1 MAMSKIYILP
11 IYNHDND
18 EEVLANSS
26 NINNKT
32 NTNNITDINDME
44 VSINSET
51 TTFFYTFD
59 EKNQMC
65 YNDNNNYNKR
75 NEINKRLFYSKFIS
89 RIAFLFSCA
98 FLSLMII
105 FYLIR
110 TIPDLSLP
118 TSMQDQA
125 FSIPGALFLN
135 LLAGAMYGPMKA
147 TLFTCLLTSIGAS
160 VAYLLSKF
168 VGKPFADFYLLNKLI
183 NLRKQIDENRENL
196 FYYLLFI
203 RMFPLSPWWLLN
215 ITSPL
220 LSIPIGTF
228 FITMFFGSIPYNL
241 ACCQSGDI
249 ISELNSTTDMWHPT
263 VNNRRRGPSEADI
276 N

>member
-18 EEVLANSS
+18 EEVLANNS
-26 NINNKT
+26 NINNKI

-51 TTFFYTFD
+51 TTFFYT
-59 EKNQMC
+59 
-65 YNDNNNYNKR
+65 
-75 NEINKRLFYSKFIS
+75 
-89 RIAFLFSCA
+89 
-98 FLSLMII
+98 
-105 FYLIR
+105 

-118 TSMQDQA
+118 TSMQDVKNQAIILHSYSNNSWRGYLHILFVLSFIYIWKQA

-183 NLRKQIDENRENL
+183 NLRKQVDENRENL

-249 ISELNSTTDMWHPT
+249 ISELNSTTDMWQPT
-263 VNNRRRGPSEADI
+263 VNNRRRRPSPSEADI